1 MKLKFSLR
9 IKIFLIAVLVVV
21 SGQIIYSKKNVDYF
35 QATYLET
42 LREKSQ
48 TLGTFLKNDVEYIL
62 NLNIPI
68 TKLIKLENT
77 LNDILQAFPELRY
90 IEITDLDGFQLYY
103 ADHESIRRVEPG
115 LRKSAGLETNAIKE
129 LDQAGVTIGDVD
141 VVLPV
146 YHLKKQVHVGN
157 ITLRLSPNSFTAQS
171 RQILWDMITVIL
183 TSLLITFEFLSFF
196 VSFSIADPLER
207 ISQDFKRSIY
217 KRSYMSG
224 QSLYF
229 INGLGIVIE
238 LFNQRMGQLLNR
250 IRPVNYARHIFP
262 GVAQTISVQITD
274 QVNAIKDFLRES
286 SSIASEA
293 VKKNCEKSLLQV
305 SYSLIELQKKMD
317 QFSTTLMKPL
327 WLVEYVNRRK
337 KNRKKPTIHIPYAH
351 IRPMIFLFV
360 MADGFCASFFPI
372 YVETVYQPL
381 WGLSKEVVLGL
392 PISAFMLFFALS
404 MPLTGYWSD
413 RVGWFRP
420 LIAGIALN
428 AIGLLMTALSEN
440 MFHLLAARSV
450 TAVGFGMVYMGCQR
464 FIFDN
469 TSKTNRSLGMASFLA
484 AFFGG
489 DICGTVMGGM
499 LADRIG
505 YSQVFTVSSVVAFF
519 ALLCCWFI
527 FKNDPRM
534 PDVPKKATSAKSRFL
549 LKDAFRVLK
558 DPEFCATVFLQ
569 AIPAKITLIGFL
581 YYFIPLYLR
590 KLGTLQSDIGR
601 VIMCYG
607 IALVFL
613 GPFFSKYF
621 DKINLRKY
629 YIAAGGLLTGI
640 SMTCFFFFSGFV
652 PAFGLVI
659 LLGIAHTMSTSSQTT
674 IISETLVIKEMG
686 AGAGLG
692 LFRFWERLGNISG
705 PLLMGFLM
713 AKWGY
718 EHAVAILGIISIV
731 CSLLYM
737 VFILGYRNKTRPES
751 ADAIYKNSLTSE

>member
-42 LREKSQ
+42 LRAKSQ
-48 TLGTFLKNDVEYIL
+48 TLGIFLKNEIEYIL
-62 NLNIPI
+62 DLNIPI

-77 LNDILQAFPELRY
+77 LKDVLQAFPELEY
-90 IEITDLDGFQLYY
+90 IEITDLKGFQLYY
-103 ADHESIRRVEPG
+103 ADHGSIRRVEPG
-115 LRKSAGLETNAIKE
+115 SRKSAGLEPDAVKE
-129 LDQAGVTIGDVD
+129 LKQAGVSARDVD

-146 YHLKKQVHVGN
+146 YYLKKQEHVAN
-157 ITLRLSPNSFTAQS
+157 ITLRLSPKKFIAKS

-196 VSFSIADPLER
+196 VSFSIIDPIER
-207 ISQDFKRSIY
+207 ISNDFRESIY
-217 KRSYMSG
+217 KRNLMSG
-224 QSLYF
+224 SNLYF
-229 INGLGIVIE
+229 ISDLGIVIE

-250 IRPVNYARHIFP
+250 IRPVNYVRHVFP
-262 GVAQTISVQITD
+262 FAAQTITSQINY
-274 QVNAIKDFLRES
+274 QISSIKDFLQS
-286 SSIASEA
+286 FSPGVSETF
-293 VKKNCEKSLLQV
+293 KNNCKQKLTRV
-305 SYSLIELQKKMD
+305 SHNMIELQRRME
-317 QFSTTLMKPL
+317 QFTTTLMNPL
-327 WLVEYVNRRK
+327 WVVESVNQRK
-337 KNRKKPTIHIPYAH
+337 RNLKKAIIHIPYAN

-381 WGLSKEVVLGL
+381 WGLSKEVILGL

-420 LIAGIALN
+420 LIAGIVIN
-428 AIGLLMTALSEN
+428 AVGLLMTALSGN
-440 MFHLLAARSV
+440 MFHLLVARSV

-464 FIFDN
+464 FIYDN
-469 TSKTNRSLGMASFLA
+469 TSRDNRALGMASFLA

-505 YSQVFTVSSVVAFF
+505 YSQVFIVSAVIAFF
-519 ALLCCWFI
+519 ALICCWFI
-527 FKNDPRM
+527 FKNDPRRTTAGEKKVSAENHFLFK
-534 PDVPKKATSAKSRFL
+534 DVFH
-549 LKDAFRVLK
+549 VLK
-558 DPEFCATVFLQ
+558 DPEFCAIVFLQ
-569 AIPAKITLIGFL
+569 AIPAKLTLIGFL

-590 KLGTLQSDIGR
+590 KFGTLQSDIGR

-613 GPFFSKYF
+613 GPLFSKYF
-621 DKINLRKY
+621 DRIHLRKY
-629 YIAAGGLLTGI
+629 YIVAGGLLTGI
-640 SMTCFFFFSGFV
+640 SMTSFIFFSGFA
-652 PAFGLVI
+652 PAFVLVV

-674 IISETLVIKEMG
+674 MISETSIIKEMG

-692 LFRFWERLGNISG
+692 LFRFWERLGNIAG
-705 PLLMGFLM
+705 PLLMGFFM
-713 AKWGY
+713 ANWRY
-718 EHAVAILGIISIV
+718 EQAVAMLGLISIA
-731 CSLLYM
+731 CSLLYL
-737 VFILGYRNKTRPES
+737 VFIFGYRHKTRSVP
-751 ADAIYKNSLTSE
+751 ADNI